1 MSRRRGGNGKSPA
14 DSRLRGFCYDA
25 NRFSGKSLNLALD
38 TAGTVA
44 TGQLLDLGDSDHVI
58 VALDG
63 VLQGRSSNSEL
74 NSILG
79 ALAVQQGIDQAT
91 AEGVT
96 AANAVDDA
104 QLVLLGEAVLVGSA
118 GRSGEM

>member
-1 MSRRRGGNGKSPA
+1 MVDNQSKKCPA
-14 DSRLRGFCYDA
+14 GQAGTAKAPQALCLRGFCYDA

-44 TGQLLDLGDSDHVI
+44 TGQLLDLGDSDHVV

-74 NSILG
+74 NSVLRG
-79 ALAVQQGIDQAT
+79 LAVQQGIDCLLYT
-91 AEGVT
+91 SD
-96 AANAVDDA
+96 AADD
-104 QLVLLGEAVLVGSA
+104 
-118 GRSGEM
+118 